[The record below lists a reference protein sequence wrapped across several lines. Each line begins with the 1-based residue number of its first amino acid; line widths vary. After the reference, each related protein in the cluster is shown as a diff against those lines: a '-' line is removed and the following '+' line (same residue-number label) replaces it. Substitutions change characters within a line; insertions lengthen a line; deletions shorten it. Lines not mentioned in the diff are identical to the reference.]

1 MSELDFPDYNLTFIE
16 RETGKTF
23 KGKRLTN
30 DQYGVLI
37 DPTIGLK
44 EFLSCFKFK
53 KRFKSAV
60 SNRRFFDSSVSKCK
74 TIYHFQ

>member
-1 MSELDFPDYNLTFIE
+1 MNELDFPDYNLTFIE
-16 RETGKTF
+16 RETGKVF

-30 DQYGVLI
+30 DQYGILI

-60 SNRRFFDSSVSKCK
+60 SNRRFHNSSVSKCK